1 MTVSASRT
9 TQLVA
14 AGGTIDTN
22 GFDATYAALLVQGAL
37 GLGGPANLAVDGGLL
52 VLSTAVGL
60 VAAWWLYEW
69 RER

>member
-1 MTVSASRT
+1 
-9 TQLVA
+9 LP
-14 AGGTIDTN
+14 
-22 GFDATYAALLVQGAL
+22 ATYAALLVQGVL
-37 GLGGPANLAVDGGLL
+37 GLGGSADLAVDGGFL